1 MDSHSKGLVKK
12 TTVDEAVLLGT
23 GAVEAAFQL
32 GTVQTSEIV
41 TARYEIEKLRK
52 DIASIK
58 KDRGMSVGYMSPEE
72 VEKMKV
78 QWNDE
83 IRLREGKIKR
93 LKNQLEVLKKSNSSK
108 HNTSKGET
116 YQIAMVDELQP
127 KLQSLQ
133 AERDKLKDKNRSQQT
148 HPKDPETVLRSRIV
162 ELERKNKGRSQQI
175 QFLLEKIGS
184 LGAQG

>member
-1 MDSHSKGLVKK
+1 VDSHSKGLVKK

-32 GTVQTSEIV
+32 GTVQTSEMV

-83 IRLREGKIKR
+83 IRLREGK
-93 LKNQLEVLKKSNSSK
+93 SN
-108 HNTSKGET
+108 
-116 YQIAMVDELQP
+116 V
-127 KLQSLQ
+127 
-133 AERDKLKDKNRSQQT
+133 
-148 HPKDPETVLRSRIV
+148 
-162 ELERKNKGRSQQI
+162 
-175 QFLLEKIGS
+175 
-184 LGAQG
+184 